1 MARERLVVVGN
12 GMAGLRFLERLNTHA
27 PDRFDVTA
35 VGAESAPAYNR
46 VLLSSLLA
54 EEIDEAACRFRDR
67 PWYLRQ
73 GVRLITGAP
82 ATAIDTIEREVVVG
96 DLTTLPFDRLV
107 IATGSSPIRLP
118 KPGMD
123 LPGVV
128 TFRDL
133 ADVAAIRTAAR
144 AGSRAVVIGGGL
156 LGLEAA
162 YGLARLGID
171 TTLLHVMDRLMERQL
186 DHRAARLV
194 KAAMEAKGVRVLLQ
208 ADTAA
213 IEGEGRVEQV
223 RLAGG
228 RALPADLVVMAVG
241 VRPHTELARAAGLE
255 IGRGI
260 LVDDLMATSAPGIY
274 AIGECAEHRGIAYGL
289 VEPAYEQ
296 ADTLAR
302 RLGGDEAAYQ
312 GSVLATSLKV
322 SGVPVFSAGI
332 VADDAD
338 GDPILLSDP
347 ASGTYRKLLIRDGR
361 LVGALLVGDAAEG
374 PWYRELIETGAPV
387 ETFRQHLMFGRV
399 LAEATQPAVP
409 ERLAA

>member
-1 MARERLVVVGN
+1 MARERLVIVGN
-12 GMAGLRFLERLNTHA
+12 GMAGLRFLERLDTHA
-27 PDRFDVTA
+27 PDRFDITV

-73 GVRLITGAP
+73 GVRLISGEA
-82 ATAIDTIEREVVVG
+82 ATSIDAIEREVIVG

-123 LPGVV
+123 LRGVI

-133 ADVAAIRTAAR
+133 ADVSAIRAAAR
-144 AGSRAVVIGGGL
+144 AGARAVVIGGGL

-162 YGLARLGID
+162 YGLARLRTD

-194 KAAMEAKGVRVLLQ
+194 TAAMEAKGVRVLLE

-213 IEGEGRVEQV
+213 VEGEGAVEQV
-223 RLAGG
+223 RLADG
-228 RALPADLVVMAVG
+228 RVLPADLVVMAVG
-241 VRPHTELARAAGLE
+241 VRPHTELARAAGIE

-260 LVDDLMATSAPGIY
+260 LVDDRMATSAAGIY

-332 VADDAD
+332 VADDAE
-338 GDPILLSDP
+338 GEPILLSDP
-347 ASGTYRKLLIRDGR
+347 ASGTYRKLLIREGK

-387 ETFRQHLMFGRV
+387 EAFRQHLMFGRA
-399 LAEATQPAVP
+399 LAGPVQPSIP

>member
-27 PDRFDVTA
+27 PDRFDVTV

-228 RALPADLVVMAVG
+228 RMLPADLVVMAVG

-347 ASGTYRKLLIRDGR
+347 ASGTYRKLLIRDGK

-387 ETFRQHLMFGRV
+387 EAFRQHLMFGRV